1 MTYPLP
7 PSSVPGPI
15 RTPDAPPAV
24 TGDSRPAPWRRVVV
38 DRFDSR
44 THTLSGIAGM
54 VYGNTK
60 RWVDI
65 FNANRVGVT
74 RPDKTSGYVANPNE
88 MLNEGSDIVVP
99 L

>member
-1 MTYPLP
+1 
-7 PSSVPGPI
+7 
-15 RTPDAPPAV
+15 
-24 TGDSRPAPWRRVVV
+24 
-38 DRFDSR
+38 
-44 THTLSGIAGM
+44 M

-74 RPDKTSGYVANPNE
+74 RPDKTPGYVVNPND

-99 L
+99 M